1 MEQLLW
7 EPIPMSIDTS
17 MVTTEWIMFELA
29 KNPAVQEHLYKEI
42 IALCFSRNVP
52 FILKHGA
59 QVIMNLNM
67 YSHKAN
73 ERYSSS
79 TYSLI

>member
-42 IALCFSRNVP
+42 IDVTSGQHQITTWMVREDDIP
-52 FILKHGA
+52 
-59 QVIMNLNM
+59 NM
-67 YSHKAN
+67 PH
-73 ERYSSS
+73 
-79 TYSLI
+79 